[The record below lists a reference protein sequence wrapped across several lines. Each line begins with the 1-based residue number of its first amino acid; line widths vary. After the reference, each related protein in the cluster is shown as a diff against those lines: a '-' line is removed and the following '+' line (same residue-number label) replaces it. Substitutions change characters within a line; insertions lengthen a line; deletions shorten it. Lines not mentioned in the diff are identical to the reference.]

1 MGGVLTGGGQG
12 VEKNIFLGIR
22 AEDIMPVDNNMN
34 SSLWSFKKNVDIVE
48 PLGTETQLFITI
60 NDKEII
66 SRMYNPYEVNV
77 GDELTFQVDPSKVHF
92 FDKETEKAIT

>member
-1 MGGVLTGGGQG
+1 MLCTHPTRMATLASFDNIAARVWLTELQQSCGTVAAVLCDTSTADGHQ
-12 VEKNIFLGIR
+12 
-22 AEDIMPVDNNMN
+22 
-34 SSLWSFKKNVDIVE
+34 
-48 PLGTETQLFITI
+48 TQLFITI

-92 FDKETEKAIT
+92 FDKETEKAII